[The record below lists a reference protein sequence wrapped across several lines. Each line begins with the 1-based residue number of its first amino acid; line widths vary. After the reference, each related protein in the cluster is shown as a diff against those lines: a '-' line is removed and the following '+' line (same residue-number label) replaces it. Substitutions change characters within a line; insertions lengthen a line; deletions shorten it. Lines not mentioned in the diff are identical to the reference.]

1 MKLVFQYIFKYKK
14 IILLNILSVFLIA
27 LGEIGIPFVIGKM
40 VIEKTLEGKEF
51 TDVILILIFLVIFG
65 ILGNLIVN
73 YCSSKVS
80 SLVFNNLSSDVFKK
94 IQTLSVA
101 DVQSLGVS
109 RLMNRS
115 TSDVD
120 QIVNFIAT
128 FYRAAIVAPIMLIIS
143 LTLIC
148 RISVPLST
156 IIIFAVPIFIIILAI
171 VMTKNYKLSKKQQKQ
186 LEDINANIR
195 ENITGVKIIK
205 TLNRSEY
212 EEEKFEKM
220 NSNYMDVII
229 KLFNSMLSI
238 EPFFYLLLNISILIT
253 TFYGAFLLKTVGQH
267 GLTLG
272 YLYNV
277 LNLQH
282 HILFSILNF
291 LFLFMMF
298 PKTVVSSK
306 KIETLLAMEPSV
318 QNNPHQVEPLEKIT
332 DLEFDNVSFN
342 FPNSSFSILDNI
354 NFKAKTSELI
364 AVVGSTGSG
373 KSTLINLIPR
383 LMDPTSGSIKINNID
398 IKNYDVANLRDK
410 IGFVSQKNILFKGT
424 IESNL
429 SFGQENADES
439 EMLEKAKMA
448 KSYDFIQSKEKQLK
462 EFVSELGSNFSGGQK
477 QRLSITRTFLKTP
490 DVYIFDDSFSALDYQ
505 TDLAIR
511 QNFVHF
517 RKNSII
523 IIVAQRLTSVLNAD
537 KIIVLDHGKV
547 VDIGTHKE
555 LMQRCE
561 IYKNIAISQ
570 KIKEV
575 LL

>member
-27 LGEIGIPFVIGKM
+27 LGEIGIPFVIGEM

-51 TDVILILIFLVIFG
+51 TNVILILIFLVISG

-94 IQTLSVA
+94 IQTLSVEDA
-101 DVQSLGVS
+101 QSLGVS

-148 RISVPLST
+148 HISVPLST
-156 IIIFAVPIFIIILAI
+156 SIIFAVPIFIIILAI

-195 ENITGVKIIK
+195 ENIIGVKIIK

-220 NSNYMDVII
+220 NSNYKDFIV

-238 EPFFYLLLNISILIT
+238 EPFFYLLLNISILSTI
-253 TFYGAFLLKTVGQH
+253 FYGAFLLKTVGQH

-272 YLYNV
+272 DLYNV
-277 LNLQH
+277 LNLQY

-306 KIETLLAMEPSV
+306 KIETLLVMEPSV
-318 QNNPHQVEPLEKIT
+318 QNNPHQVEPLKKIT

-398 IKNYDVANLRDK
+398 IKNYDVSTLRDK

-429 SFGQENADES
+429 SFGKENADES

-490 DVYIFDDSFSALDYQ
+490 DVYIFDDAFSALDYQ

-517 RKNSII
+517 RKDSII

>member
-195 ENITGVKIIK
+195 ENITGVKIVK

>member
-1 MKLVFQYIFKYKK
+1 YKK

-40 VIEKTLEGKEF
+40 VIEKTLEGQEF

-229 KLFNSMLSI
+229 KLFNSMLTI

-253 TFYGAFLLKTVGQH
+253 IFYGAFLLKTVGQH

-277 LNLQH
+277 LNLQY

-298 PKTVVSSK
+298 SKTVVSSK

-318 QNNPHQVEPLEKIT
+318 QNNPHKVEPLEKIT

>member
-1 MKLVFQYIFKYKK
+1 MKLVFRYIFKYKK
-14 IILLNILSVFLIA
+14 IILFNILSVFLIA
-27 LGEIGIPFVIGKM
+27 FGEIGIPLLIGKY
-40 VIEKTLEGKEF
+40 VIDGNLHGKEF
-51 TDVILILIFLVIFG
+51 TNIILILIFLVISG
-65 ILGNLIVN
+65 ILGNLIIN
-73 YCSSKVS
+73 FCSSKVS
-80 SLVFNNLSSDVFKK
+80 SLVFNNLSRDVFKK
-94 IQTLSVA
+94 IQTLSVE
-101 DVQSLGVS
+101 DTQSLGVS
-109 RLMNRS
+109 KLMNRS

-120 QIVNFIAT
+120 QIINFIST
-128 FYRAAIVAPIMLIIS
+128 FYRAAIVSPIMLIIS
-143 LTLIC
+143 LVSIC
-148 RISVPLST
+148 SISVKLST
-156 IIIFAVPIFIIILAI
+156 SIIFSVPIFIIILSF
-171 VMTKNYKLSKKQQKQ
+171 VMAKNYRLSKEQQKK
-186 LEDINANIR
+186 LEYINSNVR

-212 EEEKFEKM
+212 EEKKFEKM
-220 NSNYMDVII
+220 NSNYKNVII
-229 KLFNSMLSI
+229 KLFNSMLLI

-253 TFYGAFLLKTVGQH
+253 AFYGAYLLKIDGQP
-267 GLTLG
+267 GLKIG
-272 YLYNV
+272 DLYNS
-277 LNLQH
+277 LNLQY

-298 PKTVVSSK
+298 PKTIVSSK
-306 KIETLLAMEPSV
+306 KIEFLLAKEPSI
-318 QNNPHQVEPLEKIT
+318 QNNPHQIELLEKIT
-332 DLEFDNVSFN
+332 NLEFKNVSFN

-398 IKNYDVANLRDK
+398 IKNYDVAILRNK

-424 IESNL
+424 IQSNL
-429 SFGQENADES
+429 SFGQENADEQ

-448 KSYDFIQSKEKQLK
+448 KSYDFINSKEKQLN

-477 QRLSITRTFLKTP
+477 QRLSITRTFLKKP
-490 DVYIFDDSFSALDYQ
+490 DIYIFDDSFSALDYQ

-511 QNFVHF
+511 QNFVYF
-517 RKNSII
+517 RKDSII

-537 KIIVLDHGKV
+537 KIIVLEQGKV

-555 LMQRCE
+555 LIKRCE

>member
-14 IILLNILSVFLIA
+14 IILLNILSVFLIS
-27 LGEIGIPFVIGKM
+27 LGEIGIPFVIGEM

-51 TDVILILIFLVIFG
+51 TNVILILIFLVISG

-94 IQTLSVA
+94 IQTLSVEDA
-101 DVQSLGVS
+101 QSLGVS

-148 RISVPLST
+148 HISVPLST
-156 IIIFAVPIFIIILAI
+156 SIIFAVPIFIIILAI

-195 ENITGVKIIK
+195 ENIIGVKIIK

-220 NSNYMDVII
+220 NSNYKDFIV

-238 EPFFYLLLNISILIT
+238 EPFFYLLLNISILSTI
-253 TFYGAFLLKTVGQH
+253 FYGAFLLKTVGQH

-272 YLYNV
+272 DLYNV
-277 LNLQH
+277 LNLQY

-306 KIETLLAMEPSV
+306 KIETLLVMEPSV
-318 QNNPHQVEPLEKIT
+318 QNNPHQVEPLKKIT

-398 IKNYDVANLRDK
+398 IKNYDVATLRDK

-429 SFGQENADES
+429 SFGKENADES

-490 DVYIFDDSFSALDYQ
+490 DVYIFDDAFSALDYQ

-517 RKNSII
+517 RKDSII